1 MVNAIAKEMW
11 LQKSLLLR
19 RLYTFLLLK
28 VAFILYFI
36 FDVFDDNFYDDDNN
50 NDILPNLSKNVLKL
64 SRIFE

>member
-1 MVNAIAKEMW
+1 
-11 LQKSLLLR
+11 
-19 RLYTFLLLK
+19 LLLK

-36 FDVFDDNFYDDDNN
+36 FDVFDDNFYDDDNDNN